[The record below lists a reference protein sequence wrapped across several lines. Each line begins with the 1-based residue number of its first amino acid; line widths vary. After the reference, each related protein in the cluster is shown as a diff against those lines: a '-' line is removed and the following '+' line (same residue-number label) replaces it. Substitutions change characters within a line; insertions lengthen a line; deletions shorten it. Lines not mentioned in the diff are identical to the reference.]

1 MFLAEVMA
9 DEDIQG
15 IQYDEARDTCIC
27 PEGKELQ
34 RWAVQ
39 QREGKPPL
47 IVYRGESCRECPV
60 RKRCTAGKACTVSRD
75 RRESLMEAMREKAER
90 RRGKTDLY
98 PAGIHGGAGFRGYK
112 ME

>member
-39 QREGKPPL
+39 QREGNL
-47 IVYRGESCRECPV
+47 AGSV
-60 RKRCTAGKACTVSRD
+60 R
-75 RRESLMEAMREKAER
+75 
-90 RRGKTDLY
+90 
-98 PAGIHGGAGFRGYK
+98 
-112 ME
+112 